1 MALLATCASGFAQ
14 VAERPADAWAELNAQ
29 VQQAYRDAQYQRG
42 AELGAEALALAE
54 QRFGSQ
60 DTRTIMSANNLALNY
75 DALGRL
81 DAAEP
86 LFRRALDSHE
96 RVYGPDHPLTLVSLT
111 NLAGLYQL
119 RGRFDEAETM
129 LRHVVDARLRQFG
142 EGAADTVRARHN
154 LESLLRARDASAAQR
169 HMAAAPVETPGP
181 DAGLLALAG
190 IDLSAAAFTG
200 AGDAAARRA
209 GGMTAFLPLTSRSAL
224 PGDEGGA
231 RIAMLRPR
239 SPVAATRDADPPG
252 ESAPSTAETAI
263 PLLVVDVAAFGFGEA
278 DEAPPASSPQ
288 DPPIP
293 A

>member
-1 MALLATCASGFAQ
+1 MLATCATGFAQ

-86 LFRRALDSHE
+86 LFRRALASHE

-119 RGRFDEAETM
+119 RGRFDEAEVM
-129 LRHVVDARLRQFG
+129 LRHVVDARVRQFG
-142 EGAADTVRARHN
+142 EGGADAVRARHN
-154 LESLLRARDASAAQR
+154 LESLLRARAAASVRLFAVEPVAETPDPSLAALAVVDLSGIVFAGDGAPARFRGMTSILPIASRSNRSGGEHEAGFAGYRPKPPASAGALPR
-169 HMAAAPVETPGP
+169 SPDVPLHSVDSAAPVPVLIVDP
-181 DAGLLALAG
+181 V
-190 IDLSAAAFTG
+190 AFS
-200 AGDAAARRA
+200 
-209 GGMTAFLPLTSRSAL
+209 F
-224 PGDEGGA
+224 GDEEGA
-231 RIAMLRPR
+231 EGRPR
-239 SPVAATRDADPPG
+239 P
-252 ESAPSTAETAI
+252 
-263 PLLVVDVAAFGFGEA
+263 
-278 DEAPPASSPQ
+278 
-288 DPPIP
+288 
-293 A
+293 